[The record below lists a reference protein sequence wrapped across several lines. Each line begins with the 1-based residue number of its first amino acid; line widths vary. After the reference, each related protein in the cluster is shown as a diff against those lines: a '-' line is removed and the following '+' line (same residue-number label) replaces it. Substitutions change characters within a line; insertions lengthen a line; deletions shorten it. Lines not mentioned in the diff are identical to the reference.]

1 MRMLAKKFNKIFRIS
16 QTDAVSNTLYYTQ
29 VPGNVLITLSCSSS
43 DSIKYQMKPYHYS
56 NLFSHYLWNIYIEV
70 SH

>member
-1 MRMLAKKFNKIFRIS
+1 MFRIL
-16 QTDAVSNTLYYTQ
+16 QTDAVSNTLYYKQ
-29 VPGNVLITLSCSSS
+29 VPGNILITLSYSAS

-56 NLFSHYLWNIYIEV
+56 NLFAHYLWKSYIEV